1 MALGGKVLDLMF
13 DLYGK
18 GFFKEINSVID
29 MGDQDVNA
37 TFNEIQNKFE
47 NYKVKFNERDWANAK
62 NFPKRPRVST
72 SILWKSFGVNE
83 ASRMDIIK
91 LDRDSN
97 DDNKHFIQD
106 LNFPLKDTSLEQKF
120 DLVTDIGN
128 NEHPFNI
135 VEAYNTMHKLC
146 KINGYMII
154 YQAYLNG
161 NGFYQFDSCT
171 VDNIAAANEYSILN
185 SSFIINQN
193 NLSISIPLDKNYL
206 KLIDLNNVNDIG
218 IFYLLKK
225 NSNKTFQFPYQG
237 GGKTNSPK
245 EYYTLS
251 NFNKSRLPEQI
262 YLPHT
267 LENISFKDIL
277 KSLIKRIIRKV
288 IKK

>member
-47 NYKVKFNERDWANAK
+47 NYKVKFNERDWA
-62 NFPKRPRVST
+62 
-72 SILWKSFGVNE
+72 NE